1 MANHRLYDDF
11 VNRLGE
17 AVKETDIP
25 FVNSLLNEAED
36 FTKDKIGRDT
46 IPNRLD
52 SAVVLLSVI
61 AYNKRGAEGE
71 SSRSE
76 GGISRAFDDLPETLR
91 ERFNNYPRKV
101 GTVYYARDNNTDN
114 DG

>member
-11 VNRLGE
+11 VKRLGE
-17 AVKETDIP
+17 SVAVGDVN

-46 IPNRLD
+46 IPSRLD

-76 GGISRAFDDLPETLR
+76 GGISRAFVDLPDTIR

-101 GTVYYARDNNTDN
+101 GTVYARDDNTDN
-114 DG
+114 GG

>member
-11 VNRLGE
+11 VKRLGE
-17 AVKETDIP
+17 SVAVGDVN

-76 GGISRAFDDLPETLR
+76 GGISRAFDDLPVTLR

-101 GTVYYARDNNTDN
+101 GTVYARDNNTDN

>member
-17 AVKETDIP
+17 AVAAADVS

-76 GGISRAFDDLPETLR
+76 GGISRAFDDLPVTLR

-101 GTVYYARDNNTDN
+101 GTVYARDDNTDN

>member
-17 AVKETDIP
+17 AVAAADVS

-61 AYNKRGAEGE
+61 AYNKRGVEGE

-76 GGISRAFDDLPETLR
+76 GGISRAFDDLPVTLR
-91 ERFNNYPRKV
+91 ERFKNYPRKV
-101 GTVYYARDNNTDN
+101 GTVYARDDNTDN

>member
-17 AVKETDIP
+17 TVAVADTS

-46 IPNRLD
+46 IPDRLD
-52 SAVVLLSVI
+52 SAVVLLAVT

-76 GGISRAFDDLPETLR
+76 GGISRAFDDLPITVQ
-91 ERFNNYPRKV
+91 ERFKNYPRKV
-101 GTVYYARDNNTDN
+101 GVVYANSNDTDN
-114 DG
+114 AG

>member
-11 VNRLGE
+11 VKRLGE
-17 AVKETDIP
+17 SVAVGDVN

-76 GGISRAFDDLPETLR
+76 GGISRAFDDLPVTLR
-91 ERFNNYPRKV
+91 ERYNNYPRKV
-101 GTVYYARDNNTDN
+101 GVVYARDNNTDN
-114 DG
+114 DD